1 MATYIELREII
12 QSPDGN
18 VLRKR
23 VEVAT
28 ILAARNYLAGSPT
41 ANQRV
46 WSVAALDAPES
57 AAQPVLRYII
67 AANNAATVAQ
77 ITGVTDANLQTAVNL
92 AATALAG

>member
-23 VEVAT
+23 VEVAAV
-28 ILAARNYLAGSPT
+28 IAARNFLAGSPT
-41 ANQRV
+41 ANQRAWAV
-46 WSVAALDAPES
+46 GVLEAPETS
-57 AAQPVLRYII
+57 GMSVLRYII
-67 AANNAATVAQ
+67 ATNNTATLAQ